1 MLDYFEA
8 HKVSVQFIIP
18 PVNARWAAYTGLSQ
32 AMLNRFD
39 KKIQYQLRTQGF
51 NNIVDMTNDGN
62 EQFFMQDTIHL
73 GWRGW
78 LKVDQKLQ
86 PFMRTKKAKAV
97 HYDMSNDFLSR
108 DWQNVSGNN
117 VHDFD

>member
-1 MLDYFEA
+1 MRVGPLI
-8 HKVSVQFIIP
+8 Q
-18 PVNARWAAYTGLSQ
+18 LSQ

-86 PFMRTKKAKAV
+86 PFMRTKKSKSSA
-97 HYDMSNDFLSR
+97 L
-108 DWQNVSGNN
+108 
-117 VHDFD
+117 